1 MPTKSKSGELN
12 AKALAKHKKR
22 FLRFFPRAFKDQR
35 YIDWE
40 VTYKMTA
47 HNLWEELLGEDKF
60 RSLLRSRDYEEIAS
74 RALRVEAKTNFLFSF
89 EKMALR
95 DGVKTREGARS
106 FSEGLFQLLHERD
119 PLKERFVQWI
129 VSVAELPRVKSRVLS
144 WPVVTLFPFIAQPW
158 NHIIMKPT
166 AMRNAADELGYD
178 LDYSS
183 KPNFGTYERLLH
195 LSELIKQDI
204 SDLKPKD
211 HMDTQAFLWVIG
223 SSEYEHLSPDD

>member
-1 MPTKSKSGELN
+1 LPTKTKSGELN
-12 AKALAKHKKR
+12 QKALAKHRKR

-40 VTYKMTA
+40 VTYKMIA
-47 HNLWEELLGEDKF
+47 HDLWVELLNEGEY
-60 RSLLRSRDYEEIAS
+60 RSLLRSRDFEEIAN

-95 DGVKTREGARS
+95 DGLRSREGART
-106 FSEGLFQLLHERD
+106 FAEGLFQLLHEKG
-119 PLKERFVQWI
+119 PFKERFVQWI
-129 VSVAELPRVKSRVLS
+129 VSVGELPRIKSRVLS
-144 WPVVTLFPFIAQPW
+144 WPVLTLFPFIAQPAK
-158 NHIIMKPT
+158 HIIMKPT
-166 AMRNAADELGYD
+166 AMNNASNELGFD

-195 LSELIKQDI
+195 LSDLIKQEI
-204 SDLKPKD
+204 ADLKPKD

>member
-1 MPTKSKSGELN
+1 MAAKSKSGELS
-12 AKALAKHKKR
+12 KSALAKHRKR

-47 HNLWEELLGEDKF
+47 HDLWVELLSEDKY
-60 RSLLRSRDYEEIAS
+60 RSLLRSRDYEEIAN

-95 DGVKTREGARS
+95 DGLREREGART
-106 FSEGLFQLLHERD
+106 FAEGLFQLLHEKG

-129 VSVAELPRVKSRVLS
+129 VSVGELPRKKSRVLS
-144 WPVVTLFPFIAQPW
+144 WPVVTLLPFISQPSK
-158 NHIIMKPT
+158 HIIMKPT
-166 AMRNAADELGYD
+166 AMRKAADELGYD

-183 KPNFGTYERLLH
+183 KPNFRTYERLLH
-195 LSELIKQDI
+195 FSEVIKEDI
-204 SDLKPKD
+204 ADLKPKD
-211 HMDTQAFLWVIG
+211 HMDTQSFLWVIG

>member
-1 MPTKSKSGELN
+1 MAKTKSGKLN
-12 AKALAKHKKR
+12 QRALARHRKR

-47 HNLWEELLGEDKF
+47 HNLWVELLKEDLY
-60 RSLLRSRDYEEIAS
+60 RTLLRSRDYEEIVN

-95 DGVKTREGARS
+95 DGVKSREGART
-106 FSEGLFQLLHERD
+106 FSEGLFQLLHEQG

-129 VSVAELPRVKSRVLS
+129 VSVGELPRKKSRVLS
-144 WPVVTLFPFIAQPW
+144 WPVLTLFPFIAQPTK
-158 NHIIMKPT
+158 HIIMKPT
-166 AMRNAADELGYD
+166 AMINAASELGYD

-183 KPNFGTYERLLH
+183 KPNFQTYERLLH
-195 LSELIKQDI
+195 FSELIKVDI
-204 SDLKPKD
+204 GDLRPKD